1 MQVGDRLHSER
12 AEAAPALASRMT
24 DVLSAPRWDASDHPV
39 GQLGGFPLTAKRQY
53 RDDQPYVLVDVVGLP
68 VDGIKVSVGDTENPA
83 PGLVVRFE
91 NALRS
96 LDRKLGSKHE
106 WIDELSTEIS
116 RAQGELGKPF
126 QPQDAL
132 HAAYAAR
139 KAINDKLAAA
149 AAPPPA
155 PAPATTDPDVAASL
169 GVLASTHAATPAG
182 QHPGSNPSTARPYSP
197 PEAERDTTPGLD

>member
-1 MQVGDRLHSER
+1 
-12 AEAAPALASRMT
+12 MT
-24 DVLSAPRWDASDHPV
+24 EVLSAPRWDAADHPV
-39 GQLGGFPLTAKRQY
+39 GQLGGYELTAKRQY
-53 RDDQPYVLVDVVGLP
+53 RDDQPYVLVDVVGAP
-68 VDGIKVSVGDTENPA
+68 IDAIPVSVGDTANPA

-96 LDRKLGSKHE
+96 LNRKLASKHE
-106 WIDELSTEIS
+106 WIDELTTEIS

-126 QPQDAL
+126 QHQDAL

-139 KAINDKLAAA
+139 KAINDQLAAA

-169 GVLASTHAATPAG
+169 GVLASTHAAPTAG
-182 QHPGSNPSTARPYSP
+182 QRPGGNPSTARPYNP
-197 PEAERDTTPGLD
+197 AAVERNTAPGLD